1 MNKEQQAQLKIHQ
14 KTNSFWTSLAIMSQ
28 NPTDVFGTL
37 LLNSCKFFHSFPKT
51 EMDGLWNVLHI
62 VASKGYNEHVIAI
75 LNILSDPNI
84 ECFNHTPL
92 NMATKNN
99 RTEVAKTLLLRDD
112 VIIKIFDMKHAI
124 ENNNLELVKL
134 IESRMNYWYKIYLEN
149 MELTLDPQVIINN
162 HEVLLHLSENN
173 LYKNCIVNGKIP
185 LFYFA
190 CFLKLTKVVE
200 NYLRS
205 GHFPI
210 SQKYKL
216 LLTFEKNGKEITVS
230 NDETGVNA
238 LNKVNASSNAFTF
251 TRLVKC
257 EIFEIITPEE
267 IIKKYDTDAFDE
279 DYLSNES
286 DDSTSECDT
295 DTVSSYESYD
305 YSAELSESE
314 SDLETQE
321 CSYWCDEPSLESSDD
336 DNYLPD
342 NTNDGFCPTNI
353 YQMTKIIPTYNTF
366 AP

>member
-28 NPTDVFGTL
+28 NPNDEFGTL
-37 LLNSCKFFHSFPKT
+37 LLNSVKFFHSFPKT

-62 VASKGYNEHVIAI
+62 VASKGYNEHVKAI
-75 LNILSDPNI
+75 LNILSNPNI
-84 ECFNHTPL
+84 ECFDHTPL

-99 RTEVAKTLLLRDD
+99 RTEVAKTLLCNDD
-112 VIIKIFDMKHAI
+112 VIIKVFDMKHAI

-134 IESRMNYWYKIYLEN
+134 IEPRMNYWYKIYLEN

-173 LYKNCIVNGKIP
+173 LYKNCIVNGKIS

-190 CFLKLTKVVE
+190 CFLGLTKVVE
-200 NYLRS
+200 NYLKS

-230 NDETGVNA
+230 NDGTGVYA
-238 LNKVNASSNAFTF
+238 LNKANASSIAFTF

-257 EIFEIITPEE
+257 EIFEIITSEE
-267 IIKKYDTDAFDE
+267 IIKKYDTDVFDE

-295 DTVSSYESYD
+295 DTVSSYDD
-305 YSAELSESE
+305 YCAELSESE

-321 CSYWCDEPSLESSDD
+321 CSYWSSKSSFEESDD
-336 DNYLPD
+336 YLTENVNEESCPSNVTRMTNTINLNYA
-342 NTNDGFCPTNI
+342 
-353 YQMTKIIPTYNTF
+353 NTF